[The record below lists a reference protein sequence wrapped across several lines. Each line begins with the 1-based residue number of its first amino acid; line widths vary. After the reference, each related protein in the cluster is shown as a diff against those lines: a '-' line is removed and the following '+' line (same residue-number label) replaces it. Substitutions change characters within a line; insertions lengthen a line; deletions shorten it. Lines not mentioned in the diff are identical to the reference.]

1 LFITH
6 GGLLSTQ
13 ETIHWGVPVVGI
25 PMLADQN
32 LNMAQAVSRGYGIQL
47 DFANITAELLE
58 WALKEVLEN
67 SRYCVCTDFYN
78 SIHGLLNA
86 SHNPFYR
93 FYINSL

>member
-13 ETIHWGVPVVGI
+13 ETIHRGVPVVGL
-25 PMLADQN
+25 PMMADQN

-47 DFANITAELLE
+47 DFANITTESLE

-67 SRYCVCTDFYN
+67 SRYWICTDFYN
-78 SIHGLLNA
+78 SIHGLFHT
-86 SHNPFYR
+86 SYNPFYR
-93 FYINSL
+93 F